1 LAAAYVEFGARV
13 AAGSGFMR
21 TNPSGYVETQGAF
34 ALRFAREIG
43 PRTGLYCHVT
53 LANQTDFPEPLV
65 RINTDRIDLPCW
77 NEPAA
82 WDAIADY
89 AAWNAPQ
96 SLI

>member
-1 LAAAYVEFGARV
+1 
-13 AAGSGFMR
+13 MR

-43 PRTGLYCHVT
+43 PRTGLDCHVT
-53 LANQTDFPEPLV
+53 LAHQTDFPEPPV

-89 AAWNAPQ
+89 AVWNVPQ